1 MLQKK
6 YLQGLP
12 FQLEQATKKMK
23 ARERPVIFGAASLC
37 LYCFLFLRTFALD
50 LYDIMGSGLAKQP
63 KQFNP
68 LHF

>member
-1 MLQKK
+1 MLHKN

-12 FQLEQATKKMK
+12 FQLEKATKKM
-23 ARERPVIFGAASLC
+23 RERNMPVIFGAANLW
-37 LYCFLFLRTFALD
+37 LYCFLLLTFALD
-50 LYDIMGSGLAKQP
+50 LYDIMGSWLAKQA